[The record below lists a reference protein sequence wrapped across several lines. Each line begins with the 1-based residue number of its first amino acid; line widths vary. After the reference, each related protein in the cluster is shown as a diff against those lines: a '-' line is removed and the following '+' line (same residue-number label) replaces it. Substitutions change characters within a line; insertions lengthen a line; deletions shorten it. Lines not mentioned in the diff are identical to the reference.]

1 MNSFPTCVI
10 ARVAIA
16 VGIILACGC
25 SDNKPSSV
33 EPANVSLTVER
44 GTSQGTPTLVA
55 TKVISMQARV
65 DAVDYDTRSV
75 VLTGPEGN
83 EESFTVDPAV
93 VNFSQVQKGDLVTAK
108 FTQKL
113 AISVEKP
120 GSQPDVA
127 ETGMIALP
135 GLGSKPGIL
144 ATRTGQITATVTWI
158 DHDARM
164 VSLQGPAGNGMTFQV
179 APQAQGLENVQAGDK
194 VVAYYT
200 EAVEITVSGS

>member
-1 MNSFPTCVI
+1 MNFFPKRLVVQT
-10 ARVAIA
+10 AIA
-16 VGIILACGC
+16 LAIAMISGC
-25 SDNKPSSV
+25 SDNKPASV

-44 GTSQGTPTLVA
+44 GTSQGSPTLVA
-55 TKVISMQARV
+55 TKVITMQARV

-75 VLTGPEGN
+75 VLTGPEGKQ
-83 EESFTVDPAV
+83 EMFTVDPAV
-93 VNFSQVQKGDLVTAK
+93 VNFSQVHEGDLVTAK

-120 GSQPDVA
+120 GGQPAVA

-135 GLGSKPGIL
+135 GLGAKPGIL

-179 APQAQGLENVQAGDK
+179 APQAQGLENVQVGDQ

-200 EAVEITVSGS
+200 EAVEISVSGS